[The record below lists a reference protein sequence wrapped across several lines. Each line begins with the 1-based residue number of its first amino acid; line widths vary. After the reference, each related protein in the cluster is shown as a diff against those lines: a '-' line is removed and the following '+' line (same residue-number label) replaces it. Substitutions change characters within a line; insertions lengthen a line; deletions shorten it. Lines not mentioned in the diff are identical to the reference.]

1 MRSDTQLIAGSQGQ
15 SLHDRVL
22 MAHTEVT
29 ADTQL
34 TGSALD
40 RVPMAHPKV
49 TADTQL
55 AKKQ

>member
-1 MRSDTQLIAGSQGQ
+1 
-15 SLHDRVL
+15 LHDRVL